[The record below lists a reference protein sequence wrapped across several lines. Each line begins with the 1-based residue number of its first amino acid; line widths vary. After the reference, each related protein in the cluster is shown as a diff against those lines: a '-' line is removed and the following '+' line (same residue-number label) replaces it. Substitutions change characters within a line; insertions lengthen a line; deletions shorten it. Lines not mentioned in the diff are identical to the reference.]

1 MVKTEGG
8 EVGEG
13 QVIKAVVLHVKQFGL
28 YLKSEEER
36 HSLLLLFMLSW
47 KKGFE
52 VHENV

>member
-28 YLKSEEER
+28 YLKSEGKEAPQFIATVHAELEE
-36 HSLLLLFMLSW
+36 
-47 KKGFE
+47 KG
-52 VHENV
+52 